1 MNLKIISLESFK
13 KDAKELFK
21 KNKKLPIDLKKLN
34 DILQEN
40 PKSGIELSSDLYKIR
55 LENSSSKVGKSGG
68 FRVIYYYIDKNEK
81 LYLLKIY
88 SKTEIPNI
96 KEEVLIKI
104 LNEQMSWNSGDSI
117 LNTDT
122 EPWTLQN
129 SS

>member
-55 LENSSSKVGKSGG
+55 SENSSSKVGKSGG
-68 FRVIYYYIDKNEK
+68 FRVIYYYLDEEENI
-81 LYLLKIY
+81 YLLKIY
-88 SKTEIPNI
+88 SKTEIENI
-96 KEEVLIKI
+96 KEEILIK
-104 LNEQMSWNSGDSI
+104 LLKSQ
-117 LNTDT
+117 L
-122 EPWTLQN
+122 
-129 SS
+129 

>member
-88 SKTEIPNI
+88 SKTEVPNI

>member
-40 PKSGIELSSDLYKIR
+40 PKSVIELSSDLYKIR

-88 SKTEIPNI
+88 SKTEISNI

-104 LNEQMSWNSGDSI
+104 LNEQMS
-117 LNTDT
+117 
-122 EPWTLQN
+122 
-129 SS
+129 